1 MFRPRVLA
9 LTSAVVGLLSLGA
22 CIDTAGPA
30 PVDVQVIEETEF
42 AASLEIDLASMTQTA
57 SGLYIRTIA
66 EGTGEPAVAGNSV
79 TVLYAGALSDGTVF
93 DSSDQGGPF
102 DFVLGIGGVVE
113 GFDEGV
119 IGMRVG
125 GVRKIIIPPILGY
138 GTQQVG
144 VIPGGSILI
153 FRIEL
158 QSIVN

>member
-1 MFRPRVLA
+1 
-9 LTSAVVGLLSLGA
+9 
-22 CIDTAGPA
+22 
-30 PVDVQVIEETEF
+30 VIEETEF